1 MTNGEKMLIIQQ
13 RRKGLGYTEI
23 ARKLDMSVNTVKSYC
38 QRNGIKP
45 AGKTAVKS
53 DSTCR
58 QCGNTLQQIPGKK
71 KKQFCSDA
79 CRMHW
84 WHDHREMSKTAR
96 GAKCAACGREFITD
110 RVQKYCSHACYISA
124 RFGGIHGHETYPSAV

>member
-1 MTNGEKMLIIQQ
+1 MTNGEKTLVAQQ
-13 RRKGLGYTEI
+13 RRQGLGYTEI
-23 ARKLDMSVNTVKSYC
+23 ARKLGMSVNTVKSYC

-45 AGKTAVKS
+45 AGKTVVQS
-53 DSTCR
+53 DNACR
-58 QCGNTLQQIPGKK
+58 KCGSVLEHTPGRK

-79 CRMHW
+79 CRMLW

-110 RVQKYCSHACYISA
+110 RAQKYCSHACYISA
-124 RFGGIHGHETYPSAV
+124 RFGGIHGNETYPRAV

>member
-1 MTNGEKMLIIQQ
+1 MTNGEKMLIAQQ
-13 RRKGLGYTEI
+13 RRQGVGYTEI
-23 ARKLDMSVNTVKSYC
+23 ARKLGMSVNTVKSYC

-96 GAKCAACGREFITD
+96 GAKCAA
-110 RVQKYCSHACYISA
+110 
-124 RFGGIHGHETYPSAV
+124 

>member
-1 MTNGEKMLIIQQ
+1 MTNGEKMLITQQ
-13 RRKGLGYTEI
+13 RRRGLGYTEI
-23 ARKLDMSVNTVKSYC
+23 ARELGMSVNTVKSYC

-45 AGKTAVKS
+45 ISKRTGIGNDA
-53 DSTCR
+53 CR
-58 QCGNTLQQIPGKK
+58 QCGSMLEHTPGRK

-96 GAKCAACGREFITD
+96 GAKCVACAREFITD
-110 RVQKYCSHACYISA
+110 RAQKYCSHACYIAA
-124 RFGGIHGHETYPSAV
+124 RFGGAHGNEPYSRAV

>member
-1 MTNGEKMLIIQQ
+1 MTRGEKLLIAQYREQ
-13 RRKGLGYTEI
+13 GMGYTAI
-23 ARKLDMSVNTVKSYC
+23 AGALGLPKNTVKSFC

-45 AGKTAVKS
+45 VGKTVVLEK
-53 DSTCR
+53 DNCR
-58 QCGNTLQQIPGKK
+58 QCGSVLEHTPGRK

-110 RVQKYCSHACYISA
+110 RAQKYCSHACYISA
-124 RFGGIHGHETYPSAV
+124 RFGGIHGNETYPRAV